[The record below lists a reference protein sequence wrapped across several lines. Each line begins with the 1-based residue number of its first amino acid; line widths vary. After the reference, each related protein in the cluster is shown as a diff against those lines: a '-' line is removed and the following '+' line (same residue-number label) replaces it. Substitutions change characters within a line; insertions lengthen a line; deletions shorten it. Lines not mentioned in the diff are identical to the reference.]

1 MSGHIMIWLQ
11 LAMGLVLKSGVS
23 QFPRTPETEKAIVSA
38 ELQKDSPFPT
48 STTPGS

>member
-1 MSGHIMIWLQ
+1 MVRLQ

-23 QFPRTPETEKAIVSA
+23 QFPHTPEMEKAIVTA

-48 STTPGS
+48 STPPGR